1 MQQEETPATNQT
13 AQRIMMPM
21 TRFRPVVPRRGY
33 AATAAIFLALSG
45 CYEEKDETIPQ
56 PAQDSA
62 AVAPADAAPD
72 WLEVEDPRTPE
83 AFLAGASGLPAAQLA
98 PSLATLTAHYRE
110 SPRMIANRVLQ
121 LWREYPDV
129 SLDRMM
135 ADLVPPA
142 DAPQQSLGPVAQQY
156 RVLRDRGADHAEALA
171 GARGGAGR

>member
-1 MQQEETPATNQT
+1 MT
-13 AQRIMMPM
+13 PM
-21 TRFRPVVPRRGY
+21 TRFRPVLPRGRY
-33 AATAAIFLALSG
+33 AATAAIFLVLSG

-62 AVAPADAAPD
+62 AAAPADAAPA
-72 WLEVEDPRTPE
+72 WLEVDDPRTPE

-98 PSLATLTAHYRE
+98 PSLAALAGHYRE

-121 LWREYPDV
+121 LWLEYPDV
-129 SLDRMM
+129 PLDRMM

-156 RVLRDRGADHAEALA
+156 RVLRNRGADHAGALA
-171 GARGGAGR
+171 GLHREAGR